1 MRRKTPVQLYVI
13 AGLLLLCMAGLMV
26 RLVTV
31 QQGGQIAAASVRQG
45 KYHLHVPMA
54 SGTFYDRHMRPINN
68 TEDTILAVVSPTP
81 DTLAS
86 IFAKLRDREAV
97 TAQLQRVSPFV
108 CTLTAE
114 AEPTPNLQILHG
126 KENAQGILPAQ
137 HLLGYRQNG
146 KAVSG
151 LEYAFSGW
159 LSECDTAADI
169 TFTVSGRGEV
179 LPGAESDV
187 SRSGM
192 PGGGIVTTLDRDIQ
206 RITETA
212 LQKATPNAG
221 AAVVLDCMSGEIL
234 ACASAPVYDTRH
246 LSDALNDP
254 KSPFLNRALSPY
266 SVGSVFKLVT
276 AAAAMEH
283 GISAQYMYS
292 CEGYTTIYGQTFRCH
307 KWDGHGLLNME
318 DAMVAS
324 CNPYFISLSQI
335 MTPAA
340 MHDTAEK
347 LGFGS
352 EIVLADGLHS
362 AAGYLPSADELKI
375 EAEKANFSF
384 GQGKLT
390 ATPLQIAAMTACIA
404 NGGTYYTPRLVTAL
418 TVNGR
423 DCQVYGER
431 SGSRVLQPETAAALQ
446 RMMRAVIYKSD
457 TTNAKPDNITAAG
470 KTSTAQTGRF
480 ADDGTEYCHAWMTG
494 FFPAYHPR
502 YAVTVFVEDGGSG
515 NQAAAPVFREIIEQ
529 MTKTVRES
537 GDTRR

>member
-1 MRRKTPVQLYVI
+1 MRQKTPIQLYLI
-13 AGLLLLCMAGLMV
+13 AGVLLLCMAGMV
-26 RLVTV
+26 IRLAAV
-31 QQGGQIAAASVRQG
+31 QRGDQVAAASVRQG
-45 KYHLHVPMA
+45 KYHLHVPIS
-54 SGTFYDRHMRPINN
+54 SGTFYDRTMRPINN

-86 IFAKLRDREAV
+86 LFTKLRDRDEV

-108 CTLTAE
+108 CTLTDE
-114 AEPTPNLQILHG
+114 AEPTPNLLIYHG
-126 KENAQGILPAQ
+126 KENASGILPAQ

-151 LEYAFSGW
+151 LERAFSGW
-159 LSECDTAADI
+159 LSECDTSADI

-179 LPGAESDV
+179 LPGADSDV
-187 SRSGM
+187 VRCGM
-192 PGGGIVTTLDRDIQ
+192 PGGGVVTSLDLDIQ
-206 RITETA
+206 RIAEKA
-212 LQKATPNAG
+212 LQTAAPHAG
-221 AAVVLDCMSGEIL
+221 AAIVLDCQTGEIR
-234 ACASAPVYDTRH
+234 ACASTPVYDTEH

-254 KSPFLNRALSPY
+254 LSPFLNRALSPY

-276 AAAAMEH
+276 AAAAMEN
-283 GISAQYMYS
+283 GISDQYMYS

-335 MTPAA
+335 MTPEI
-340 MHDTAEK
+340 MHDTAES

-352 EIVLADGLHS
+352 EICLADGLS
-362 AAGYLPSADELKI
+362 SDAGYLPTADELKI

-404 NGGTYYTPRLVTAL
+404 NGGIYHTPQLVTGL
-418 TVNGR
+418 TANGR
-423 DCQVYGER
+423 EIQDYGER
-431 SGSRVLQPETAAALQ
+431 NETRVLQPETASALQ

-457 TTNAKPDNITAAG
+457 SSKAKPANITAAG

-480 ADDGTEYCHAWMTG
+480 DADGSEYCHAWMTG

-502 YAVTVFVEDGGSG
+502 YTVTVLIENGGSG

-529 MTKTVRES
+529 ITRSVR
-537 GDTRR
+537 